1 MEIIND
7 CVKEGTLLLEVNGQ
21 CMNVS
26 EAFIKYENFMEYAIE
41 LIKSIDMKY
50 GRCCEIANNRLN
62 KLEDRVKT
70 VEAQIIRCCK
80 SKQITYVYP
89 EGGMSGIKPIK
100 TITTI
105 FNESTPK
112 ELPYDFRGM
121 ILRKQQNKTITI
133 NPPKNQNYY
142 SPKEKEAQV
151 NLSRRVNPN
160 YGKEYVMSS
169 SGKKYYIE

>member
-1 MEIIND
+1 MVILND

-21 CMNVS
+21 CMDVS
-26 EAFIKYENFMEYAIE
+26 QAFIKYENFMEYAIE

-62 KLEDRVKT
+62 KLEDRVKM

-80 SKQITYVYP
+80 NKQITHVYP
-89 EGGMSGIKPIK
+89 VGGTGGIKPIK

-105 FNESTPK
+105 FNEVAPK

-142 SPKEKEAQV
+142 SPKEKQAQID
-151 NLSRRVNPN
+151 SIRRVNKN
-160 YGKEYVMSS
+160 YGREFIISS